1 MHRDGPRGTHVT
13 RILDRV
19 IANLHVALWPTL
31 SLSLSYRSD
40 PISPACVTVTRRA
53 ACTVTRRVRVQSRS
67 RDWADE
73 MMMMQNRDDL

>member
-1 MHRDGPRGTHVT
+1 MLVNDFQCLLRRRSCGLLYRY
-13 RILDRV
+13 R
-19 IANLHVALWPTL
+19 
-31 SLSLSYRSD
+31 YRSD

>member
-19 IANLHVALWPTL
+19 IANLHVAFGCGLL
-31 SLSLSYRSD
+31 YRYRYRSD

>member
-19 IANLHVALWPTL
+19 IANLHVAFGCGLL
-31 SLSLSYRSD
+31 YRYRYRSD
-40 PISPACVTVTRRA
+40 PISPACV
-53 ACTVTRRVRVQSRS
+53 TVTRRVRVQSRS